1 MASGLGL
8 LSFRCTACGN
18 CCRDLRVPL
27 TSADLQRLMRQSGET
42 ASQIVAWLEPEAV
55 DMTGEPGSF
64 VLLTQRRAL
73 MTLAH
78 RDGACRFLGA
88 DQRCSV
94 YAERP
99 ASCRLFPFAPSFGP
113 RGGLRRLR
121 LLSGTACERA
131 HDGRNDPHALR
142 VADERRWAEHRAYL
156 LQVSSWNRAQRHRER
171 LGHQLRG
178 ALEFFEFLGLRAG
191 DSAPAVPGATPLVP
205 SE

>member
-1 MASGLGL
+1 MASGLGH

-27 TSADLQRLMRQSGET
+27 TSADLRRLVERSGEM

-64 VLLTQRRAL
+64 VVFPQRRAL

-78 RDGACRFLGA
+78 RHAACRFLGT
-88 DQRCSV
+88 DQRCGV
-94 YAERP
+94 YEGRP

-121 LLSGTACERA
+121 LLPGTACDHA
-131 HDGRNDPHALR
+131 NDGRNDPHALR
-142 VADERRWAEHRAYL
+142 IADQQRWAEHEAYL
-156 LQVSSWNRAQRHRER
+156 VQVSSWNRAQRQRER
-171 LGHQLRG
+171 LGHPLRG
-178 ALEFFEFLGLRAG
+178 APQFLEFLGFSVENTGRA
-191 DSAPAVPGATPLVP
+191 VTGATHPV
-205 SE
+205 SHE